1 METVEV
7 LIEGGKASAGPPLG
21 PALGPLGVNIKEIV
35 ESINEKTKEF
45 AGMQV
50 PVKISVDKEKIDIKI
65 GTPPT
70 TALLKKELGLIKV
83 KRESVEDYAGD
94 ISLTKIIEIA
104 KKKKDRMLA
113 VSLKKAC
120 KEIIGTCVS
129 MGVKVEGK
137 NPKQMQKDIEEGMYD
152 ENFF

>member
-1 METVEV
+1 M